1 MILNQFNKT
10 NSVENLV
17 TTQILKL
24 ESLISRNDSLDLS
37 LISTNFL
44 SIAGSGKLRQ
54 PKLNKKELSLCNK
67 TQIFSSLFPI
77 CLHHGGI
84 KFSYSNLDFLRIYRI
99 YSLKYQRSTTM
110 GCKYIGI
117 RKSEFVVKTQFLWLK
132 VIQKVSALHILICKR
147 FFFDR

>member
-67 TQIFSSLFPI
+67 TQIFSSLFPMFASWWHKI
-77 CLHHGGI
+77 FIFKLR
-84 KFSYSNLDFLRIYRI
+84 FFENLLNLQFEISKVYDNGLQIYRDQKI
-99 YSLKYQRSTTM
+99 RVCGKDSIPLTEGYSKGFRS
-110 GCKYIGI
+110 
-117 RKSEFVVKTQFLWLK
+117 
-132 VIQKVSALHILICKR
+132 AH
-147 FFFDR
+147 FDL